1 MSQTL
6 NKMSL
11 IKFLLKNKTQFKYI
25 LKISLEEV
33 IKATV
38 QSNIHPRIDSLPDK
52 YNTLVGSKGG
62 QLSGGEKQRVAIGN

>member
-1 MSQTL
+1 M
-6 NKMSL
+6 
-11 IKFLLKNKTQFKYI
+11 KFILKNKAQFYFI
-25 LKISLEEV
+25 SKISLDEV
-33 IKATV
+33 IRATL